1 MMVARKV
8 VLVEGKDDEH
18 VIKHL
23 CGNRGIPPVLKVEG
37 HQSVENL
44 LETIPVRLKATYEG
58 DIVGIV
64 LDADESLIDR
74 WAAVRNHLQRLA
86 YSDVPAHATKTGMI
100 IDPPAESL
108 LPRVGVWL
116 MPNNQ
121 LNGMLEDFLALLV
134 PENSH
139 LFARVQRTVDDIPLS
154 EQLFSAT
161 ARSKVLIHT
170 WLAWQKDPG
179 LPFGTAITARF
190 LDPLHTDADTFVTWL
205 RELFRL

>member
-1 MMVARKV
+1 MVATKV
-8 VLVEGKDDEH
+8 VMVEGKDDEH

-23 CGNRGIPPVLKVEG
+23 CGNRGIPPVLKVLG

-44 LETIPVRLKATYEG
+44 LESIPVRLKAAYDG

-64 LDADESLIDR
+64 LDADESLTNR
-74 WAAVRNHLQRLA
+74 WAAVRQHLLKLSYA
-86 YSDVPAHATKTGMI
+86 NVPITPANFGLI
-100 IDPPAESL
+100 IDPPDESL

-116 MPNNQ
+116 MPDNQ

-134 PENSH
+134 PASAP
-139 LFARVQRTVDDIPLS
+139 LFDRIKRTVDDIPDT
-154 EQLFSAT
+154 ERLFSLT

-190 LDPLHTDADTFVTWL
+190 LDPLHTEADKFVAWL
-205 RELFRL
+205 RQLYRL

>member
-1 MMVARKV
+1 MGRRNV

-23 CGNRGIPPVLKVEG
+23 CGNRAAAVILEFQG
-37 HQSVENL
+37 HQSVEDL
-44 LETIPVRLKATYEG
+44 LASIPVRLKASYDG

-64 LDADESLIDR
+64 LDADVSLANR
-74 WAAVRNHLQRLA
+74 WVAVRNQLVALKYPNVPELA
-86 YSDVPAHATKTGMI
+86 VPTGMI
-100 IDPPAESL
+100 VDPPESVL

-116 MPNNQ
+116 MPDNL

-134 PENSH
+134 PSDST
-139 LFARVQRTVDDIPLS
+139 LFARVKRTIDEIPAD
-154 EQLFSAT
+154 EQLFST
-161 ARSKVLIHT
+161 AIYSKAVIHT

-190 LDPLHTDADTFVTWL
+190 LDPMKPEADAFLAWIRTL
-205 RELFRL
+205 YCI